1 MTAADET
8 APPSDA
14 LPAGPPASSAE
25 RPVSPGER
33 PAPSGERP
41 PPGARR
47 GTAVDWLLVLAVT
60 ALCGWIALTA
70 IFYLP
75 LHVGAVP
82 LPVSALLGVGAM
94 IVGPRTAYRL
104 TGSMLAAFLPAVAWL
119 VVSVWLTL
127 NRNDVMLTAPVTVT
141 SGQWRLMLLLGLGAL
156 AAAATLAL
164 LSGDRL
170 RDKIARER
178 AAGGVAGGVP
188 GDAGE

>member
-1 MTAADET
+1 
-8 APPSDA
+8 
-14 LPAGPPASSAE
+14 
-25 RPVSPGER
+25 
-33 PAPSGERP
+33 
-41 PPGARR
+41 
-47 GTAVDWLLVLAVT
+47 
-60 ALCGWIALTA
+60 
-70 IFYLP
+70 
-75 LHVGAVP
+75 
-82 LPVSALLGVGAM
+82 M

-170 RDKIARER
+170 RDKIARSARR
-178 AAGGVAGGVP
+178 AAWPAAFPATRGSDLGHGACLVPLRGILDVRCAALGRERGCRSGGRPLRTRQGRPIVGRTCWQGPTRSMGRTCWQGPTRSMARTCSLGP
-188 GDAGE
+188 TP

>member
-1 MTAADET
+1 M
-8 APPSDA
+8 
-14 LPAGPPASSAE
+14 
-25 RPVSPGER
+25 
-33 PAPSGERP
+33 
-41 PPGARR
+41 
-47 GTAVDWLLVLAVT
+47 
-60 ALCGWIALTA
+60 
-70 IFYLP
+70 
-75 LHVGAVP
+75 P

-170 RDKIARER
+170 RDRIARER
-178 AAGGVAGGVP
+178 AAGGVGRRRSRRRGGVTSATVRARSSLRGILDVRCARRDRVRAWLP
-188 GDAGE
+188 GAAADRVGRTCWQGPTQSMVRTCSLGPTP